1 MGFFFYLG
9 KSLHTEDILINT
21 QHCNSKCNTVIGTTP
36 LAVIIHSLLSTLAVW
51 PKACPTCCG
60 SHCQTNTPWLFS
72 ASSSPTAAPESR
84 SLSIFFSTALVL
96 RHSLINAALQENIK
110 LLPFQ
115 HSSFQASDGT
125 LQVFFYNTNPGH
137 VLYLAYLQ
145 HLGDFDLVSLYMF
158 TGTFPVHCFVAS
170 ISDLVHGLQRTD
182 DTSAY

>member
-1 MGFFFYLG
+1 M
-9 KSLHTEDILINT
+9 
-21 QHCNSKCNTVIGTTP
+21 
-36 LAVIIHSLLSTLAVW
+36 
-51 PKACPTCCG
+51 
-60 SHCQTNTPWLFS
+60 
-72 ASSSPTAAPESR
+72 
-84 SLSIFFSTALVL
+84 L
-96 RHSLINAALQENIK
+96 RHSLINAALQQNIK

-125 LQVFFYNTNPGH
+125 LQGFFYNTNPGR

-182 DTSAY
+182 DTSTY